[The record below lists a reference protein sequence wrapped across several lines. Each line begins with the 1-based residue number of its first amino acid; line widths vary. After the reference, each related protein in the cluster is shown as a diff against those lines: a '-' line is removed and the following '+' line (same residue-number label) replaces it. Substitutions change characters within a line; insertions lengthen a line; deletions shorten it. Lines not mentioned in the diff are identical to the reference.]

1 MKAVSG
7 CNDREIGA
15 LKRDKTSRKKDANVS
30 SALIIRKL
38 AVSMCPKRVSF
49 DLLGAYS
56 INMEFLVL
64 RHN

>member
-1 MKAVSG
+1 MRHLGKM
-7 CNDREIGA
+7 
-15 LKRDKTSRKKDANVS
+15 DANVS

-38 AVSMCPKRVSF
+38 TVSMCPKHVSF